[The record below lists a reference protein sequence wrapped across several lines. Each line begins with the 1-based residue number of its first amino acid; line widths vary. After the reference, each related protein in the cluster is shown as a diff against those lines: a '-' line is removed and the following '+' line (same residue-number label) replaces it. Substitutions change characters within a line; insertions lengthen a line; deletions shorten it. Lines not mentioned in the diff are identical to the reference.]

1 MSDPIAMATLFFGV
15 TTAPLSGSNVTSET
29 SLFIP
34 HWDGLDTAP
43 NDVVCFVGKAEG
55 LEEDIASFYEGGGEQ
70 CQAANGCGVHV
81 HAGTDC
87 TSVETQS
94 EYDDDIVASESCS
107 AIDLTLIHSF
117 ATRSGPLVQ
126 R

>member
-1 MSDPIAMATLFFGV
+1 MSDPIAMTTVYFGV
-15 TTAPLSGSNVTSET
+15 STTPLSDSGVTSET

-34 HWDGLDTAP
+34 KWEGLNGAP

-55 LEEDIASFYEGGGEQ
+55 LQADIASFYEGGGEQ

-87 TSVETQS
+87 TSTETQR
-94 EYDDDIVASESCS
+94 A
-107 AIDLTLIHSF
+107 
-117 ATRSGPLVQ
+117 
-126 R
+126 